1 MECFCWVFLRLQAH
15 LSVKIL
21 CEVAGLTMWVCMC
34 VYMCVLSSFS
44 YIRLFVTLWT
54 VACQAAQSME
64 FSRQEYWSEFPCSS
78 PGALP
83 DPGLNL
89 QLLLALAGGFFT
101 NSATWEAPV
110 YCTHSINLC

>member
-54 VACQAAQSME
+54 VACQANLSMGF
-64 FSRQEYWSEFPCSS
+64 FSQECWSGLLCPPPED
-78 PGALP
+78 LP
-83 DPGLNL
+83 DPGFKPESLMSPASAGEFFRL
-89 QLLLALAGGFFT
+89 APLLKAM
-101 NSATWEAPV
+101 V
-110 YCTHSINLC
+110 